1 MVWPYTVCA
10 ERREKGSLVLSD
22 NNIYLSSRLGKSWKF
37 LPTDVDKSFVVSFPF
52 PRDLL
57 KDSLAVH

>member
-10 ERREKGSLVLSD
+10 ERREKGSLALSD